1 MGIHLLVGVVIIGLI
16 HGLEP
21 GHGWP
26 IAIAY
31 SIGKSRPYLY
41 GVLSSGVISLFHFI
55 STVAVVIAILIFNA
69 FVEIPGLYLDI
80 VAAVLLTGLGIYVL
94 RGEDEDEHIVDAVD
108 LKKIAYIAF
117 IIGFAHE
124 EEFMLIGLILSGID
138 PWLLVASYS
147 GSVALSITVVTILGV
162 KMYDVVKSKV
172 ERADEYLKWIAGLS
186 LILMGLS
193 ILIGD
198 VISLLG

>member
-1 MGIHLLVGVVIIGLI
+1 MGLHLLVGVVIIGLI

-41 GVLSSGVISLFHFI
+41 GVISSGIISLFHFI
-55 STVAVVIAILIFNA
+55 STVAVVIVFLIFNM
-69 FVEIPGLYLDI
+69 FVEIPELYLDI
-80 VAAVLLTGLGIYVL
+80 VAAALLIGLGLYVL
-94 RGEDEDEHIVDAVD
+94 RGGDGDEHIVDSVD

-147 GSVALSITVVTILGV
+147 GSVALSITGVTILGV

-172 ERADEYLKWIAGLS
+172 ERVDEYLKWIAGFS

-193 ILIGD
+193 ILIID
-198 VISLLG
+198 VISLFR

>member
-1 MGIHLLVGVVIIGLI
+1 MGIHLLVGVIIIGLI

-26 IAIAY
+26 IAITY
-31 SIGKSRPYLY
+31 SVGKTKPYLY
-41 GVLSSGVISLFHFI
+41 GLISSGIISLFHFI
-55 STVAVVIAILIFNA
+55 STVAVVIAFLIFNM
-69 FVEIPGLYLDI
+69 FVEIPELYLDFI
-80 VAAVLLTGLGIYVL
+80 AVILLLGLGIYVIL
-94 RGEDEDEHIVDAVD
+94 EENGEEHIVDTIN

-124 EEFMLIGLILSGID
+124 EEFMLLGLILSGVD

-147 GSVALSITVVTILGV
+147 GSVALSITGITILGV

-172 ERADEYLKWIAGLS
+172 ERIDEYLKWIAGLS
-186 LILMGLS
+186 LIFMGLS

-198 VISLLG
+198 IITIIY